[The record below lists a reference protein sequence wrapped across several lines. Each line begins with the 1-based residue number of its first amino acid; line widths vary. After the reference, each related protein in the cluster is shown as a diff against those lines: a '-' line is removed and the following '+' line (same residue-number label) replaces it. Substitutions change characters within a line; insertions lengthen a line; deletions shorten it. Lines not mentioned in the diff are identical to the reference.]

1 MIQQP
6 QPEITEPESWQL
18 QLKYI
23 LFVMEEAITQ
33 FNGDRSDA
41 ASRISSENTAV
52 PDGGRGHAAWKNG
65 QCVLAVSTSSTL
77 YPSFDLSLC
86 RTLLEKEDF
95 QIPVEDF
102 ETPIGIALDPPSVR
116 RYLFFNSSLF
126 HFILAPVLYVVLWCA
141 TYSSLHRYLAVGTM
155 DFWALCLC
163 VSLVS
168 IVITTAI
175 ILILHY
181 NNKEI
186 NVNTDVRL
194 VQVNERLARHR
205 LLLGVADWVQQCSGK
220 MQLFC
225 VFWDLSPCLQ
235 ALTETLEEHGF
246 VRDEIENK
254 LKKRM
259 SHLLVVSDVT
269 TSEEADDGL
278 LAEEPDEERPLL
290 VEARERSTSMR
301 QREEAKLTKKYS
313 LIPDCTLSYQAIAYQ
328 LLLTYSAVYV
338 RLLVSERLPASSH
351 RPLGTDRNHCTT
363 ASLCLCQYVQH
374 KVLH

>member
-1 MIQQP
+1 
-6 QPEITEPESWQL
+6 
-18 QLKYI
+18 
-23 LFVMEEAITQ
+23 MEEAITQ
-33 FNGDRSDA
+33 FNGDRSDT
-41 ASRISSENTAV
+41 ASRISSESTSV
-52 PDGGRGHAAWKNG
+52 PDGGRGRAAWKNG

-102 ETPIGIALDPPSVR
+102 ETPLGIALNPPSVR

-126 HFILAPVLYVVLWCA
+126 HFILAP
-141 TYSSLHRYLAVGTM
+141 
-155 DFWALCLC
+155 
-163 VSLVS
+163 
-168 IVITTAI
+168 
-175 ILILHY
+175 
-181 NNKEI
+181 I

-235 ALTETLEEHGF
+235 ALTETLEELGF

-290 VEARERSTSMR
+290 VDARERSTSLR

-338 RLLVSERLPASSH
+338 RLLVSERLPASSY

-363 ASLCLCQYVQH
+363 ASLCLCQYVQY